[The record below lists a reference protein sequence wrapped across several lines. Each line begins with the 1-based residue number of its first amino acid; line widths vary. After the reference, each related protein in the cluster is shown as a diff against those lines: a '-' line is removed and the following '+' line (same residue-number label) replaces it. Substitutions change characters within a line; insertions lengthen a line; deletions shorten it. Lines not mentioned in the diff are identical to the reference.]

1 MPVRY
6 LLDTNI
12 FIYIRQR
19 RPLGLLAKFQQLTP
33 DEAAISVITYG
44 KLYYGAEKSANT
56 PRAKLELEN
65 VMTALPV
72 LPLPAEAGA
81 AYGQIHAG
89 LERRGERI
97 GGNNLWIA
105 AHALADNL
113 ILVTNNERE
122 FRRVSG
128 LSIENWIT

>member
-1 MPVRY
+1 
-6 LLDTNI
+6 
-12 FIYIRQR
+12 
-19 RPLGLLAKFQQLTP
+19 
-33 DEAAISVITYG
+33 
-44 KLYYGAEKSANT
+44 
-56 PRAKLELEN
+56 
-65 VMTALPV
+65 MTALPV

-81 AYGQIHAG
+81 AYGQIRAG

-97 GGNNLWIA
+97 GGNDLWIA

-113 ILVTNNERE
+113 ILVTNYERE